1 MDIFEIRRQLSMG
14 KSIYD
19 LPLRVTYY
27 ARVSTDKDEQ
37 IHSYKNQ
44 IAHYEEKIKSVP
56 LWTFVD
62 GYMDEGITGT
72 SINKRDDFN
81 RMTEDAAEDK
91 FDLILTKDICRFARN
106 TVDTLV
112 TTRELLRVGV
122 GVFFELDNVNT
133 LSSEGELRLTIM
145 ASLAQDESRKISE
158 RVKFG
163 FEKSVKKG
171 VVLGNNKIW
180 GYKKDNGKLVIAPE
194 EAKIVKRIFELYSN
208 NDIGIRNIGHALGK
222 EGFYTKSGKEF
233 AFSTIK
239 SIITNPKYKGYYVG
253 GKTTT
258 IDFISKQRKY
268 FTEDEWT
275 YYKDQNGY
283 VPAIVDEELWE
294 RCNQLYKSRG
304 DKVKNKE
311 TSYNTKYKYSGKLF
325 CKNDGQAFWRTAV
338 GKKEAWQCS
347 QYKKNGLN
355 GCKNNTTVYTHEL
368 DYILKNLFVTLF
380 KDKDMYVE
388 ELVEMCKKYMNE
400 KKDDS
405 EVKELERQIDNAR
418 KEKKNLIKL
427 FTLEKI
433 DEKEFEEMNSEYI
446 ETINGLQNRLEELL
460 SESEA
465 ELNIDQKIK
474 QLKKYFKKTVDFE
487 DELPEEIIDS
497 MIERIEIEKYGRDNS
512 KRYKTIKLHIYL
524 KIGLEIPA
532 YIKNRFCLLLTTH
545 MIRAD
550 IETEVSPIVGSEKQS
565 EELVNYL
572 LSEFESDPIK
582 IWESNIFGKNLHE
595 LVNEGLQNKLYR
607 MPEDAQG
614 KLQET
619 LERIVNEGSGGLI
632 CIIL

>member
-1 MDIFEIRRQLSMG
+1 MDIFEIRKALSMG
-14 KSIYD
+14 KSIYE

-44 IAHYEEKIKSVP
+44 IAHYEEKINGIPS
-56 LWTFVD
+56 WTFVD
-62 GYMDEGITGT
+62 GYMDEGISGT
-72 SINKRDDFN
+72 SINKRNDFN
-81 RMTEDAAEDK
+81 RMTEDAQQGK

-112 TTRELLRVGV
+112 TTRELLRLGV
-122 GVFFELDNVNT
+122 GVYFELDNVNT

-158 RVKFG
+158 RVRFG
-163 FEKSVKKG
+163 FEKSIKNG

-180 GYKKDNGKLVIAPE
+180 GYKKDNGKLVIVPE
-194 EAKIVKRIFELYSN
+194 EAKIVKRIFEIYSH
-208 NDIGIRNIGHALGK
+208 NDIGIRNIGNALAN
-222 EGFYTKSGKEF
+222 EGIYTKTGKKF

-253 GKTTT
+253 GKTST

-268 FTEDEWT
+268 FSEDEWT
-275 YYKDQNGY
+275 YYKDRNGD
-283 VPAIVDEELWE
+283 VPAIIDEELWE
-294 RCNQLYKSRG
+294 KCNSLYKSRG
-304 DKVKNKE
+304 KKVRNKE

-325 CKNDGQAFWRTAV
+325 CKEDGKSFWRTNV
-338 GKKEAWQCS
+338 GGKEAWQCS
-347 QYKKNGLN
+347 QYKREGLN
-355 GCKNNTTVYTHEL
+355 GCKNNSIVYTREI
-368 DYILKNLFVTLF
+368 DFILKNLFTALF
-380 KDKDMYVE
+380 KDKDLFVS
-388 ELVEMCKKYMNE
+388 ELIQMCKRYMNE
-400 KKDDS
+400 KKEDL
-405 EVKELERQIDNAR
+405 EVKDIERQIDNER
-418 KEKKNLIKL
+418 KEKKNLIRL

-433 DEKEFEEMNSEYI
+433 NEKEFEEMNNEYI
-446 ETINGLQNRLEELL
+446 EKINNLEDRLEKLL
-460 SESEA
+460 DESNA
-465 ELNIDQKIK
+465 ELNIDEKIK
-474 QLKKYFKKTVDFE
+474 QLKEYFKKSVDFE
-487 DELPEEIIDS
+487 NELPDEIVDS
-497 MIERIEIEKYGRDNS
+497 MIERIEVEKCGNDNS
-512 KRYKTIKLHIYL
+512 KKHKTIKLHIYL

-532 YIKNRFCLLLTTH
+532 YIKNDFCLLLTTH